1 MNIVFMGL
9 PQDWL
14 NGMTNDIAFIENA
27 KYINSDCPFRIRSNM
42 IYGHIRNYILSE
54 TSNHTI
60 QRLLFRMICRKICR
74 NKEEELIVVFFDRNR
89 LGQSEHFISFLRH
102 YYKSVKLAFIFT
114 NIVRISGAS
123 KHGVLPYLKQW
134 YDTVY
139 TFEEQDS
146 KDYGFSFSQLFYS
159 EYRFVPQEP
168 VKNRVFFIGH
178 SKDRYKKL
186 LDIYSRLKDLQI
198 QSLFYITNVEEKD
211 QLHEDGL
218 IYNTVIPFAKVQELE
233 MSSTC
238 LLDFIQE
245 GAMGYT
251 YKVRAAVMN
260 DKLLITNN
268 VNIKKAPFYNPDYIL
283 LVERPEDIKAS
294 FFDNP
299 QRVHYSETDKGCF
312 SLPKFIETMKQDL
325 YKTT

>member
-1 MNIVFMGL
+1 MSIVFMGL
-9 PQDWL
+9 QQDWL
-14 NGMTNDIAFIENA
+14 DGMTNDIAYIENA
-27 KYINSDCPFRIRSNM
+27 KYINSDCPLKIRSNKV
-42 IYGHIRNYILSE
+42 YGYVRNYILRESM
-54 TSNHTI
+54 NHII
-60 QRLLFRMICRKICR
+60 QRFLFRRICEKICR
-74 NKEEELIVVFFDRNR
+74 NNEDELIIVFFDWNR
-89 LGQSEHFISFLRH
+89 LGQSRLFISFLKH
-102 YYKSVKLAFIFT
+102 YYKKLKLVFIFT

-123 KHGVLPYLKQW
+123 KHGVLPKLKEW
-134 YDTVY
+134 YDIVY
-139 TFEEQDS
+139 TFEEQDA
-146 KDYGFSFSQLFYS
+146 KDYGFTFSQLFYS
-159 EYRFVPQEP
+159 KYRFVSQEP

-198 QSLFYITNVEEKD
+198 ESLFYITNVEEKD
-211 QLHEDGL
+211 QIFEDGL

-268 VNIKKAPFYNPDYIL
+268 VNIKRAPFYNPDYIL
-283 LVERPEDIKAS
+283 LVEKPEDIKAS

-299 QRVHYSETDKGCF
+299 QRVHYSEADKECF
-312 SLPKFIETMKQDL
+312 SLPKFIETMKHDL
-325 YKTT
+325 YQN